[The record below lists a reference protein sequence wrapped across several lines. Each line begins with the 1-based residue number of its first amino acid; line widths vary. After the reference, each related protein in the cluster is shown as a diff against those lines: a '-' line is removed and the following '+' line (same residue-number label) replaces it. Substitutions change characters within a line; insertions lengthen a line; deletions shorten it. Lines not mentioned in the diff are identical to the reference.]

1 MIRTTTVGEVMT
13 TATITVPPEARLHDA
28 VQILLRE
35 RISGLPVVD
44 SEGRLLGILTEQD
57 CLRVSYRIH
66 YFESQEGTVAEA
78 MTPDPTWI
86 EPEAD
91 IMTAV
96 EVFLHRQFRRLP
108 VLSNGRLVGLITR
121 RDALREVYPMAQ

>member
-1 MIRTTTVGEVMT
+1 MIRSTTVREVMT
-13 TATITVPPEARLHDA
+13 PATITVPPEARLHDA

-44 SEGRLLGILTEQD
+44 SNGRLLGILTEQD
-57 CLRVSYRIH
+57 CLRLSYRIH
-66 YFESQEGTVAEA
+66 YFESAESTVAEA
-78 MTPDPTWI
+78 MTPDPVCI

-96 EVFLHRQFRRLP
+96 EVFLHRRFRRLP
-108 VLSNGRLVGLITR
+108 VLSNGRLVGLISR
-121 RDALREVYPMAQ
+121 RDALRAVYPMAR